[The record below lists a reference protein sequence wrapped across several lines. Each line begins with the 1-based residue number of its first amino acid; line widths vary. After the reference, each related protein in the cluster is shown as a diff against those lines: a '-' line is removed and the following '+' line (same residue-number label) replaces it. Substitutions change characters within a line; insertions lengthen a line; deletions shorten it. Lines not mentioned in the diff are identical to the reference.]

1 LHYPTIP
8 LKYLFRISDF
18 VLCIS
23 VKNMD
28 TQKPNDLFD
37 LTGRVA
43 IVTGASRGLGY
54 TMAAALAEY
63 GADLVIA
70 SRTKTDIDK
79 AASEIARKTS
89 RRVIATVLDVTN
101 RKSVENMAALTIEEF
116 GKVDVLVNNAGIN
129 IRSPITE
136 VTDEDWNK
144 VQQANV
150 TGVFYCC
157 RAVCPYM
164 LERGFGRIINI
175 ASTLGLVGMAN
186 RVNYTAS
193 KGAVVQMTRTLAVEF
208 AQKGI
213 TVNCLC
219 PGPFATDINQPVIDD
234 PQASAD
240 IMSRVP
246 MNRWGELDEIKAPLI
261 FLASPGASYVTGCAL
276 TVDGA
281 WTAQ

>member
-1 LHYPTIP
+1 M
-8 LKYLFRISDF
+8 RE
-18 VLCIS
+18 
-23 VKNMD
+23 
-28 TQKPNDLFD
+28 LFD
-37 LTGRVA
+37 LTGWVA

-54 TMAAALAEY
+54 TMATALAEY

-70 SRTKTDIDK
+70 SRTKADITK
-79 AASEIARKTS
+79 AASEIAQKTN
-89 RRVIATVLDVTN
+89 RRVIGTVLDVTN
-101 RKSVENMAALTIEEF
+101 RESIEDMVALTIKEF
-116 GKVDVLVNNAGIN
+116 GKIDILVNNAGIN
-129 IRSPITE
+129 IRSPLIE

-144 VQQANV
+144 LQQTNV

-175 ASTLGLVGMAN
+175 ASTLGLVGMAK

-208 AQKGI
+208 AQNGI

-219 PGPFATDINQPVIDD
+219 PGPFATDINQIVLDD
-234 PQASAD
+234 PQATAD
-240 IMSRVP
+240 ILSRVP
-246 MNRWGELDEIKAPLI
+246 MNRWGELDEIRAPLI
-261 FLASPGASYVTGCAL
+261 FLASAAASYVTGCAL
-276 TVDGA
+276 TVDGG